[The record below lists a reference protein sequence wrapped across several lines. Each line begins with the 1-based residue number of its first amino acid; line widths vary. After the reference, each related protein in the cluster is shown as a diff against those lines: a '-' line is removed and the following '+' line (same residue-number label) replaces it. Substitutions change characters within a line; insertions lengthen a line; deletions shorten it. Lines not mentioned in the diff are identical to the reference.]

1 MAFTVEDGSIVANAN
16 AYITVQ
22 YFRDWF
28 SDRGVAAAAT
38 NSGAFTDAL
47 IQAAIIKATDYVDK
61 RFGNK
66 FVGYRMNQQDDT
78 QALQWPRID
87 AIDNNGL
94 FIKTHAVPTVLK
106 RAIAEYAMLALKLI
120 DLLPLPA
127 NTFNTVDP
135 DTGETTVA
143 EGGIVQRQRQKVGP
157 VEEDI
162 WYNQD
167 QWRLVLNGRAPG
179 PTSDMVSLVNLPE
192 YPVADEWLKTIV
204 KTGLSVKLSRG

>member
-1 MAFTVEDGSIVANAN
+1 MTFTVEDGTIVTDAN
-16 AYITVQ
+16 AYITEAF
-22 YFRDWF
+22 FRDWH
-28 SDRGVAAAAT
+28 STRGVSAAAVDTGTYAQ
-38 NSGAFTDAL
+38 AAV
-47 IQAAIIKATDYVDK
+47 QAAIIKATDYVDK
-61 RFGNK
+61 RYGNK
-66 FVGYRMNQQDDT
+66 FVGYRLNQQDDT
-78 QALQWPRID
+78 QSLQWPRID

-94 FIKTHAVPTVLK
+94 FIKANSVPTALK
-106 RAIAEYAMLALKLI
+106 RAVAEYAMLALKLV

-143 EGGIVQRQRQKVGP
+143 EGGIVQRQREKVGP

-162 WYNQD
+162 WYNQE

-179 PTSDMVSLVNLPE
+179 PVSDMVSLINLPE